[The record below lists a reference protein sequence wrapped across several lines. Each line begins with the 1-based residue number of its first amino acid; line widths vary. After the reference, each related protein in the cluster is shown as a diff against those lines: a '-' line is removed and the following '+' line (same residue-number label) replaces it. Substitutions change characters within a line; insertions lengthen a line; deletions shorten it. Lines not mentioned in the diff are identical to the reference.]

1 MLAVL
6 AIIAVMVVPRIG
18 RSDTTVL
25 RMAAQQLAAD
35 FRLIQNEAMAH
46 GDAIRVLDWQ
56 VSTGGPGYILADGL
70 VEESWGS
77 DGDGIR
83 LENKLTN
90 RDYRVEFGEPPFEHL
105 EGVWLAKSNLG
116 AEVTSWRGVIRFGRY
131 GQVLD
136 FDFDPE
142 MILAA
147 GDATLR
153 VTLDRELGEVTIA
166 SDFGRL
172 ADLGGESLDGPNS
185 AIRVEASP
193 HD

>member
-1 MLAVL
+1 IQDLAV
-6 AIIAVMVVPRIG
+6 PTET
-18 RSDTTVL
+18 DD
-25 RMAAQQLAAD
+25 AAPARD
-35 FRLIQNEAMAH
+35 FRTEIGLRQPNAFEVFERRLTKF
-46 GDAIRVLDWQ
+46 DAV
-56 VSTGGPGYILADGL
+56 VT
-70 VEESWGS
+70 V
-77 DGDGIR
+77 
-83 LENKLTN
+83 
-90 RDYRVEFGEPPFEHL
+90 GEPPFEHL